1 MGIVLSFNDEFGVH
15 KELSVKN
22 FNKIHINVHPEFIGI
37 HLCYLEAFKSLK
49 TSLSIFSSLPE
60 IQVWKDSKLQGY
72 CIASKFSSYLYW
84 SEITPQSIKLLVH
97 SFPQDEE
104 KVELLKNAASTEFLD
119 FLSSF
124 HHDLNL
130 MNPIKL
136 QTLINRHI
144 SPKAIL
150 ALNKKYSNKPHS
162 EISLEQLATL
172 LSCSRNQLNYR
183 NKNIY
188 RERQNVL
195 DQLEKSEAIVYQL
208 LNNTDFT
215 LTLDQFWK

>member
-1 MGIVLSFNDEFGVH
+1 
-15 KELSVKN
+15 
-22 FNKIHINVHPEFIGI
+22 
-37 HLCYLEAFKSLK
+37 
-49 TSLSIFSSLPE
+49 
-60 IQVWKDSKLQGY
+60 
-72 CIASKFSSYLYW
+72 
-84 SEITPQSIKLLVH
+84 
-97 SFPQDEE
+97 
-104 KVELLKNAASTEFLD
+104 
-119 FLSSF
+119 
-124 HHDLNL
+124 